1 MGNANRYIVDAA
13 VLPEIFLRVSE
24 AKEYLQTGAART
36 VADAAAMA
44 GVSRSAFYKYR
55 DAITPFRDMKRDS
68 ILTMTIITQ
77 DRPGALS
84 SVLAIFAESGANIL
98 TINQTI
104 PTNGVGMVTI
114 SFTTENTA
122 LSPDALCARIE
133 SLPDISRLEILAG

>member
-1 MGNANRYIVDAA
+1 MGNANRYIVDAV

-114 SFTTENTA
+114 SFTTGNTA

-133 SLPDISRLEILAG
+133 SLPDVSRLEILAG

>member
-104 PTNGVGMVTI
+104 PTNGVGMVMI

-133 SLPDISRLEILAG
+133 SLPDVSRLEILAG